1 MRCARVLH
9 TGLAILGVLLL
20 PALAHAQAGIIAGVV
35 KDSSGAVLPGVTV
48 EAASPALIEKTRSA
62 VTDGSGQYRIENLR
76 PGTYSVTFTLSGFSA
91 VKRENVE
98 LTGFATFTVNADMR
112 VGAVA
117 ETITVTGETPVVDV
131 QNAQRQ
137 TVLSKD
143 VLNAIPTAGSYNAVL
158 VLVPGLFGGQQDVS
172 TGPCNSC
179 TFSAHGA
186 ILSGGRANSE
196 ARLLLDGLSIAVPQA
211 GGTNYLTDTR
221 NSQELNFTTQGSTAE
236 VESGGPVMNIVPR
249 AGGNAFSGNG
259 FASWASPSLQG
270 SNYTSELQAAG
281 LAAPNPLVKMY
292 DFNGAVGGPVRKDK
306 IWFFATARSQ
316 GASSKIPIF
325 YNKNQGNPNAWL
337 YVPDLTHQAVND
349 KTWVNGSLRLTM
361 QLSPRNKLNLF
372 WDEQNVCSISWAKC
386 ENGGN
391 YANALFSP
399 EANGYGDLFPMRAQQ
414 ATYSSALSNKVLIEG
429 GFGYFFSR
437 WGGRA
442 KEDPNTESLVRVVEQ
457 CSAGCAANGGIPGLT
472 YRSQTTD
479 LPSSSAGAR
488 PSRTGRSR
496 STAGSPSARRSASSS
511 TATTAT
517 SRRGSLQVGS
527 RSWPRSSGARCTR
540 PGVRR

>member
-1 MRCARVLH
+1 M
-9 TGLAILGVLLL
+9 LALVV
-20 PALAHAQAGIIAGVV
+20 PRAVFAQASIAGVV

-48 EAASPALIEKTRSA
+48 EAASPVLIEKTRSA
-62 VTDGSGQYRIENLR
+62 VTDGTGQYRIENLR

-91 VKRENVE
+91 TKREGIE
-98 LTGFATFTVNADMR
+98 LTGSFTANVNADLR
-112 VGAVA
+112 VGTVA

-221 NSQELNFTTQGSTAE
+221 NSQEINFTTSGSTAE
-236 VESGGPVMNIVPR
+236 VESGGPVMNIIPR
-249 AGGNAFSGNG
+249 TGGNTFSGNG
-259 FASWASPSLQG
+259 FASWANDKMQG
-270 SNYTSELQAAG
+270 TNYTPELQAAG

-292 DFNGAVGGPVRKDK
+292 DFNGAVGGPVRKDQ
-306 IWFFATARSQ
+306 IWFFTTARSQ
-316 GASSKIPIF
+316 GSSSKIPIF

-337 YVPDLTHQAVND
+337 YVPDTSHQAVND
-349 KTWVNGSLRLTM
+349 KTWVNGSARLTM

-372 WDEQNVCSISWAKC
+372 WDEQNVCSISWAMR
-386 ENGGN
+386 ERRQLRER
-391 YANALFSP
+391 ALL
-399 EANGYGDLFPMRAQQ
+399 A
-414 ATYSSALSNKVLIEG
+414 
-429 GFGYFFSR
+429 
-437 WGGRA
+437 
-442 KEDPNTESLVRVVEQ
+442 
-457 CSAGCAANGGIPGLT
+457 
-472 YRSQTTD
+472 
-479 LPSSSAGAR
+479 
-488 PSRTGRSR
+488 
-496 STAGSPSARRSASSS
+496 
-511 TATTAT
+511 
-517 SRRGSLQVGS
+517 
-527 RSWPRSSGARCTR
+527 
-540 PGVRR
+540 